1 MLCFFTRELVASQ
14 LLRLP
19 ERFQVALQKAAADKV
34 QAAAA
39 EKLQVSTDG
48 STTPADQI
56 RDITNR
62 GLTADAAK
70 IKATGIGYGSTTTTS
85 AKEMR
90 AIGHYSTT
98 AAASPP
104 PPTVSEPKTSVIQTG
119 AVHSF
124 THLLSSPCN

>member
-1 MLCFFTRELVASQ
+1 MASQ

-34 QAAAA
+34 QAAAT

-85 AKEMR
+85 AK
-90 AIGHYSTT
+90 
-98 AAASPP
+98 PP
-104 PPTVSEPKTSVIQTG
+104 LFVLPGLVCGPGTSVQS
-119 AVHSF
+119 VQ
-124 THLLSSPCN
+124 